1 MRYPVRVYIE
11 DTEAAGQV
19 HHANYLKYMERART
33 EFMRATGFGKTAIFA
48 EDMMF
53 VVADCQAQF
62 LSHAV
67 LDDLLEVTAKPIKVA
82 RSNIVFSQQVWLGE
96 QLLVDGRVRIA
107 CVRRSDGRP
116 CAMPETMLAAVKRQ
130 LDPKE

>member
-1 MRYPVRVYIE
+1 MSMQVRVYIE
-11 DTEAAGQV
+11 DTEAQGSV

-33 EFMRATGFGKTAIFA
+33 EFMREAGFGKTSIFA

-62 LSHAV
+62 LSHAE

-96 QLLVDGRVRIA
+96 QLLVDGTVRIA
-107 CVRRSDGRP
+107 CVRRNDGRP
-116 CAMPETMLAAVKRQ
+116 CAMPETMLAAIKRR
-130 LDPKE
+130 LDSAQ